1 MGRWGKAVVK
11 VALKRRV
18 QPGDVQSI
26 AGSRRTSNS
35 WVGIGTGDLLPA
47 DGTLDRKEV
56 MLLRERSSA
65 KWLALVGIY
74 AHDNSKP

>member
-1 MGRWGKAVVK
+1 MGRWGKAIVK
-11 VALKRRV
+11 VALKCCV
-18 QPGDVQSI
+18 QPGNVQYI
-26 AGSRRTSNS
+26 AGPRRTTNS

-56 MLLRERSSA
+56 MLLRERSLA
-65 KWLALVGIY
+65 KWLALVEMY